1 MRQVLRVRL
10 LRLHLYL
17 WKAVVEDA
25 KLEAAQGEAVVVD
38 TSRCCGEVEVGR
50 AGVGEELD
58 RI

>member
-25 KLEAAQGEAVVVD
+25 KLEAAQGEAVVGD
-38 TSRCCGEVEVGR
+38 MSRCCVEVEVGR
-50 AGVGEELD
+50 VGVEEELD
-58 RI
+58 QI